1 MTNAT
6 RERGPMMFVVAG
18 VALAVLL
25 LVVMVFIDRAT
36 DSGDPIVVHDVDLDS
51 IAVPGNP
58 TAQEVATA
66 TAGVP
71 NDSMAALRGGAWI
84 QVAGKDGTLAQEYR
98 AERIDPLPEQWID
111 MIDPS
116 AMVYPESGRVITM
129 KADRGRAFVPSRAME
144 SGVLRGNVVIRIFEP
159 QADGSRVDPRTASP
173 SMTFFAEV
181 AEFDNVQGSIT
192 SDEAI
197 RVETDEITFRGIGLA
212 VQLGEE
218 GHQIERLIVERAT
231 APIELRSRR
240 TVARRHARAGEF
252 LCEDVRVKGDELA
265 PAWYELVLNDD
276 VKIEQHTSGSTQIN
290 TVKGDR
296 LVATFALGE
305 GGVEATFAG
314 VSLSTEAY
322 IASLAIG
329 ALDVATPQD
338 APESVV
344 YIHYTGR
351 LVMKPDN
358 TARLRMRDS
367 DDGEVVVEGAK
378 GSGVAI
384 HSDANQADIACA
396 ELRYRA
402 ATDTVEFIGSE
413 AHQLVLESPRMH
425 LTGERFWLARAEG
438 VGGVL
443 GAGRMVL
450 VMGSTPIQAAFAG
463 VSKAIRTLLADA
475 LGESYAFKEATVR
488 VVQEDDANQSAPPSL
503 EITWTE
509 GIDLDFVEGD
519 ESALSQARF
528 RGDVA
533 VTSESFNLLSAALVV
548 EFAEDAARPDA
559 VERILA
565 SGGASV
571 VRPGNAGSLHA
582 DSIDLALQEG
592 PDGSTVPRVML
603 AKGSVEASDP
613 VQKMW
618 AEELLVHFEP
628 LDAAERAERAPQ
640 RGLAG
645 GMGDAEA
652 GPVRITTVSARNGV
666 QIRLGD
672 GSRLFA
678 EHLDGNAK
686 TKSLDLK
693 GSDVAIVRANVI
705 ADQMR
710 ELKIDDESKTV
721 RGTGPGRFRYF
732 EASVVPATT
741 ERIERPS
748 PTERVAMHATWSES
762 LAFDETKNGGGGQLL
777 LAGRVRVRSEPND
790 AENGRLDA
798 DRLRLD
804 FEAGGDEDARTLKK
818 LTADGDAL
826 MESRAWATAAHE
838 GEPKLFRITG
848 GHVEYSPAT
857 MEALVEGAGSLLV
870 HNPKRASEIR
880 RRSTLFGGAGT
891 SRFKWT
897 ARMSMR
903 RTVVDRSLIVM
914 EKDVEV
920 LHAGIE
926 DGDTFSLT
934 GDRMEITIERGSQAS
949 RDADDMDS
957 AGVDLGG
964 PATLLRVRGI
974 GHVFVRS
981 PEQDVECEE
990 FDYNVETQI
999 AMLRAR
1005 PGRVVTIQP
1014 RNSATPIRAEL
1025 VQWDLG
1031 TGRLRILKGE
1041 GAVSQ

>member
-1 MTNAT
+1 VTTNET
-6 RERGPMMFVVAG
+6 RERGPMMFVVVG

-25 LVVMVFIDRAT
+25 LVVMVIVDRAT
-36 DSGDPIVVHDVDLDS
+36 DSGELVVAHDVDLDS
-51 IAVPGNP
+51 IAIPGKP
-58 TAQEVATA
+58 TAEEVASA
-66 TAGVP
+66 TAGVT
-71 NDSMAALRGGAWI
+71 NDSMASLRGGAWI
-84 QVAGKDGTLAQEYR
+84 QVADEDGTLAQEYR

-111 MIDPS
+111 MVEPS
-116 AMVYPESGRVITM
+116 AMVYPASGRVIAM
-129 KADRGRAFVPSRAME
+129 DADRGRAFVPSRAME
-144 SGVLRGNVVIRIFEP
+144 SGVLKGNVVIRIFEP
-159 QADGSRVDPRTASP
+159 RKDGSRVDPRTSSP
-173 SMTFFAEV
+173 SMTFFADV

-192 SDEAI
+192 SDQKI
-197 RVETDEITFRGIGLA
+197 RVETDEITFQGIGLA
-212 VQLGEE
+212 VQLGVD
-218 GHQIERLIVERAT
+218 GHQIERLIIERAT

-240 TVARRHARAGEF
+240 IVARRHIRSGEVF
-252 LCEDVRVKGDELA
+252 CDGAWVDSDQPP
-265 PAWYELVLNDD
+265 PAWYELVLHDD
-276 VKIEQHTSGSTQIN
+276 VKIEQHTHGTSQLN
-290 TVKGDR
+290 TVSGDR

-314 VSLSTEAY
+314 VPLSTEAY
-322 IASLAIG
+322 IASLALG
-329 ALDVATPQD
+329 VVDQSTPED
-338 APESVV
+338 APASVV

-351 LVMKPDN
+351 LVMTPDE

-384 HSDANQADIACA
+384 HSDTNQADIVCA

-402 ATDTVEFIGSE
+402 ATDTVEFIGSTTH
-413 AHQLVLESPRMH
+413 ALVLDSPRMH

-450 VMGSTPIQAAFAG
+450 VTRATPIEA
-463 VSKAIRTLLADA
+463 A
-475 LGESYAFKEATVR
+475 LGGVGDAIHTMLATALAESHALKEVAVR
-488 VVQEDDANQSAPPSL
+488 VVQEDDTPSL
-503 EITWTE
+503 EITWSE

-519 ESALSQARF
+519 ESAISQARF

-533 VTSESFNLLSAALVV
+533 VASESFNLASEALVV
-548 EFAEDAARPDA
+548 EFAGDPERPDA
-559 VERILA
+559 VERIFA

-571 VRPGNAGSLHA
+571 DRPGSAGSLHA

-592 PDGSTVPRVML
+592 PEGSTIPRVML
-603 AKGSVEASDP
+603 AKGGVEASDP
-613 VQKMW
+613 AQKMW

-628 LDAAERAERAPQ
+628 LDDEERAERAPQ

-645 GMGDAEA
+645 GMGGAEA

-666 QIRLGD
+666 QVRLDD

-693 GSDVAIVRANVI
+693 GNDVAIVRANVI

-732 EASVVPATT
+732 ETSVVPATT

-748 PTERVAMHATWSES
+748 PTEGVAMHATWSES
-762 LAFDETKNGGGGQLL
+762 LAFDETKHDGGGQLDL
-777 LAGRVRVRSEPND
+777 TGRVRVRSEPN
-790 AENGRLDA
+790 ASENGRLDA

-804 FEAGGDEDARTLKK
+804 FEASENEEARTLTK

-838 GEPKLFRITG
+838 GEPRLFRITG
-848 GHVEYSPAT
+848 GHVEYEPAT
-857 MEALVEGAGSLLV
+857 KEATVEGAGSLLV
-870 HNPKRASEIR
+870 HDPKRVNEPKRPSM
-880 RRSTLFGGAGT
+880 LFGGEGT

-897 ARMSMR
+897 SRMSMR
-903 RTVVDRSLIVM
+903 RTVADRSLIVM

-934 GDRMEITIERGSQAS
+934 GDRMEITLARENEGEREA
-949 RDADDMDS
+949 A
-957 AGVDLGG
+957 AEGVDLGG
-964 PATLLRVRGI
+964 PATLLRVRGL
-974 GHVFVRS
+974 GHVFIRS
-981 PEQDVECEE
+981 PEHDVECEE

-1005 PGRVVTIQP
+1005 AGRVVTIQP
-1014 RNSATPIRAEL
+1014 RNAATPIRAEL